1 MNVRPAKIVD
11 AHEACAIMR
20 KSLLPTAVGDG
31 LSSLIQVHEPSPQL
45 RREVWLLSHP
55 ELRDL
60 RRVRVVVDWITGTI
74 EVLTQRD
81 PDRAVDD
88 RKLRKRGK

>member
-1 MNVRPAKIVD
+1 VV
-11 AHEACAIMR
+11 EEGLG
-20 KSLLPTAVGDG
+20 KSLLPTVIGDRLSG
-31 LSSLIQVHEPSPQL
+31 LIRAHESSPPL

-60 RRVRVVVDWITGTI
+60 RRVRVVADWITRTI
-74 EVLTQRD
+74 EALTLRN

-88 RKLRKRGK
+88 PRSR